1 MGRAVQGTFLDMT
14 SLRRSLLRGTI
25 AGAVG
30 TTALNAATYVD
41 MAARGRP
48 ASSTPEQT
56 VERGAELLGVQI
68 PGDADARRAR
78 ESALGPLLGFA
89 AGVAAGLLLGA
100 MRGAGWPRGRA
111 ATFGVASVLAMIA
124 GNGPMTVLGVTD
136 PRTWSTSEWVA
147 DIVPHLTYAVA
158 ATATLEAFEGR

>member
-1 MGRAVQGTFLDMT
+1 MT
-14 SLRRSLLRGTI
+14 SLGTSLLRGAI

-41 MAARGRP
+41 MVARARP
-48 ASSTPEQT
+48 ASSTPERT
-56 VERGAELLGVQI
+56 VEKGAELLGVQI
-68 PGDADARRAR
+68 PGDEDARRAR
-78 ESALGPLLGFA
+78 ESGLGPLLGSA
-89 AGVAAGLLLGA
+89 AGVAAGLVLGA
-100 MRGAGWPRGRA
+100 MRGAGRPRGRA

-136 PRTWSTSEWVA
+136 PRTWGATDWVA
-147 DIVPHLTYAVA
+147 DLIPHLTYAVA